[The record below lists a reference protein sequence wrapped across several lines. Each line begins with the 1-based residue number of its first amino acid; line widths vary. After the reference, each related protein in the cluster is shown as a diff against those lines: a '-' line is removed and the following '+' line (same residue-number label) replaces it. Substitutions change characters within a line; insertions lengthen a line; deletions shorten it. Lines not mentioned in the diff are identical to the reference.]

1 MLSPSDHNAVE
12 CYHKAAKAGHADA
25 QYNLALFY
33 EEGAGRYKIFV
44 YWLFVSSRPG
54 HKILSKFQ
62 VQGQV
67 AIFIV
72 MTRTKYFCSLK
83 NTSSSKNL

>member
-33 EEGAGRYKIFV
+33 EEGAGRCKIFSTGF
-44 YWLFVSSRPG
+44 LFRSATIALVS
-54 HKILSKFQ
+54 
-62 VQGQV
+62 
-67 AIFIV
+67 
-72 MTRTKYFCSLK
+72 
-83 NTSSSKNL
+83 